1 MQQTDVEAVIGS
13 GLSTSDRVV
22 TTGFANLAEGSRVI
36 VGRDEGAPTPDLAPR
51 RRQGQGQ
58 GQGKGRRWSGRRR
71 TKGTGWRAGQR
82 TSTAGAA
89 RGGRCAV
96 EVSQF
101 NKAQVR

>member
-36 VGRDEGAPTPDLAPR
+36 IGRDEGAPTPDLAPR

-58 GQGKGRRWSGRRR
+58 GQGKGGGGPGGGQKGPGGGQGADKHSRRR
-71 TKGTGWRAGQR
+71 LPRA
-82 TSTAGAA
+82 
-89 RGGRCAV
+89 
-96 EVSQF
+96 
-101 NKAQVR
+101 VRRPSKPV